1 MVMNNVLA
9 NNLKSRHLI
18 APLPT
23 DEALRLADDVLNNLT
38 QMHVYPQSI
47 VFINEAVFFLGRR
60 NTDKY
65 LGIVSPNKNMGNQ
78 FEGQQESSSIDKLS
92 VITTIAAASSQ
103 NAAHLRN
110 ILSFLNARTI
120 GLKKSAG
127 CGDRLGLAT
136 PGHICSIRKTR
147 LFPIFAQQSVRE
159 NERTGRSPQTVLD
172 DALWGVFQEGWR
184 NGFGADADHLKTTAD
199 IDAFVDAGYTFYTID
214 PGDHV
219 DNSAETSSYEV
230 LRQKV
235 EILPWDLLEST
246 VADLKRTFMQ
256 KPIDLKNFSLQID
269 AEELM
274 RAAAKYGHVIA
285 YTTAIYRHLVE
296 RMNALPFELEIS
308 VDETDSVTTIAE
320 HIYIASELRRL
331 GVKWVSLAPRYVGTF
346 EKGVDYI
353 GDLAAF
359 EKSFEQHV
367 SVAQTLGPYKL
378 SIHSGSDK
386 FSIYPVAAR
395 LAGELIHLKTAGT
408 SYLEALRTVAEF
420 SPDLFRAIV
429 YYAIDC
435 YPTDRASYHVS
446 AELSQIPDTRI
457 LSDRELPDLLENF
470 HAREVLHVTYG
481 SVINHLHFRTAF
493 FETLHLNE
501 EAYSKI
507 LETHFDKHFS
517 AFN

>member
-1 MVMNNVLA
+1 M
-9 NNLKSRHLI
+9 
-18 APLPT
+18 APLPA
-23 DEALRLADDVLNNLT
+23 DEALQLADDVLNNLT
-38 QMHVYPQSI
+38 QMHIYPKSI
-47 VFINEAVFFLGRR
+47 VFINKSVFFLGRR
-60 NTDKY
+60 SADKY
-65 LGIVSPNKNMGNQ
+65 LGIVSPDKNMGTQ
-78 FEGQQESSSIDKLS
+78 FEGQQESNTIDKLN
-92 VITTIAAASSQ
+92 INTTIAPASSQ
-103 NAAHLRN
+103 NAARLRN

-136 PGHICSIRKTR
+136 PGHIRSIRKTR

-172 DALWGVFQEGWR
+172 DAMWGVFQEGWR
-184 NGFGADADHLKTTAD
+184 DGFGADADHLKTTAD
-199 IDAFVDAGYTFYTID
+199 IDTFVDAGYTFYTID

-219 DNSAETSSYEV
+219 ENRAETSSSEG

-235 EILPWDLLEST
+235 DILPWDLLEST
-246 VADLKRTFMQ
+246 PADLKRALME
-256 KPIDLKNFSLQID
+256 KPINLKSFSLQITE
-269 AEELM
+269 EELM
-274 RAAAKYGHVIA
+274 RAAAKYGRVIA

-296 RMNALPFELEIS
+296 RMNARPFELEIS
-308 VDETDSVTTIAE
+308 VDETESVTTMAE
-320 HIYIASELRRL
+320 HIYIASELKRL

-353 GDLAAF
+353 GDLTEF
-359 EKSFEQHV
+359 EKSFEQHI
-367 SVAQTLGPYKL
+367 SVAQALGPYKL

-386 FSIYPVAAR
+386 FSIYPVAVQ

-420 SPDLFRAIV
+420 NPDLFRDIV

-435 YPTDRASYHVS
+435 YPSDRASYHVS
-446 AELSQIPDTRI
+446 AEISQIPDIKT
-457 LSDRELPDLLENF
+457 LSDKELPDLLENF

-481 SVINHLHFRTAF
+481 SVINHPNLRAAF
-493 FETLHLNE
+493 FETLHLHE
-501 EAYSKI
+501 EAYTRI
-507 LETHFDKHFS
+507 LETHFDRHFN

>member
-1 MVMNNVLA
+1 MLV
-9 NNLKSRHLI
+9 NNLKSSHLI

-23 DEALRLADDVLNNLT
+23 DEAQRLADDVLNNLT
-38 QMHVYPQSI
+38 HMHVYPQSI
-47 VFINEAVFFLGRR
+47 VFINEAVFFLGKR
-60 NTDKY
+60 NADKY
-65 LGIVSPNKNMGNQ
+65 LGIVSPNKNVGTQ
-78 FEGQQESSSIDKLS
+78 FEGQHESSTIDKLS
-92 VITTIAAASSQ
+92 VNTTIAPISSQ
-103 NAAHLRN
+103 SAAHLRN
-110 ILSFLNARTI
+110 ILPFLNARTI

-136 PGHICSIRKTR
+136 PGHIRSIRKTQ

-172 DALWGVFQEGWR
+172 DAMWGVFQEGWR

-199 IDAFVDAGYTFYTID
+199 IDTFVDAGYTFYTID

-219 DNSAETSSYEV
+219 DNSAETASPEG

-246 VADLKRTFMQ
+246 PADVKRALME
-256 KPIDLKNFSLQID
+256 KPIDLKNFSLQITE
-269 AEELM
+269 EELM
-274 RAAAKYGHVIA
+274 RAAAKYGRVIA

-296 RMNALPFELEIS
+296 RMNGRPFELEIS
-308 VDETDSVTTIAE
+308 VDETESVTTIAE
-320 HIYIASELRRL
+320 HIYIASEIKRL
-331 GVKWVSLAPRYVGTF
+331 GIKWVSLAPRYVGTF

-353 GDLAAF
+353 GNLTEF
-359 EKSFEQHV
+359 EKSFEQHI
-367 SVAQTLGPYKL
+367 SVAQALGPYKL
-378 SIHSGSDK
+378 SLHSGSDK

-420 SPDLFRAIV
+420 NPDLFREIV

-435 YPTDRASYHVS
+435 YPSDRASYHVS
-446 AELSQIPDTRI
+446 AEISQLPDIKT
-457 LSDRELPDLLENF
+457 LSDKDLPDLLENF

-481 SVINHLHFRTAF
+481 SVINHLNFRAPF

-507 LETHFDKHFS
+507 LETHFDRHFNP
-517 AFN
+517 FK